1 MEILFSP
8 VEKTGRKVLFD
19 ILKDKYVQGFDII
32 CFVPQQYTVEME
44 KVLFN
49 VLEEE
54 VLIRAKVM
62 SLLSFCQRLFRKKC
76 SGYGTDGK
84 DFFGTPCF

>member
-19 ILKDKYVQGFDII
+19 ILKDKYNQGFDII

-54 VLIRAKVM
+54 VLIRAK
-62 SLLSFCQRLFRKKC
+62 LC
-76 SGYGTDGK
+76 SNPY
-84 DFFGTPCF
+84 